1 MHQSIKYFIVGFC
14 FWSLAL
20 VSVNYV
26 VDPLQYYRLD
36 NSPRFV
42 KNQRY
47 QIPGL
52 IRNYNFDTIFVG
64 TSHSENFLAS
74 QLDKFGQTQSI
85 NLSISGSSAW
95 EQMQVV
101 NLASQQGELANVVW
115 EMNYKSFAG
124 ANPNQISAGKFP
136 QYLFQQDYTTPFYY
150 LYSIDTLVLTAKK
163 LIGKGI
169 PKLDGLNAWY
179 PKEKHKF
186 DGVHVLKHYCSRVS
200 QISDKKTVNYSE
212 KLNQYL
218 LPVLQNNPN
227 VNFYLFLPPLSVANF
242 ALNNQVQRYIAFRK
256 ALYQS
261 VKSFSNIA
269 IIDYT
274 TDYGRLSQLTN
285 YKDVEH
291 YNLDISNQIL
301 STVATT
307 QVNVE
312 NNTDIN
318 KFNQEILEF
327 VEHWKSENECGVNIA
342 YERRN

>member
-1 MHQSIKYFIVGFC
+1 MHQSIKYFIAGFC

-20 VSVNYV
+20 VSVNYI

-150 LYSIDTLVLTAKK
+150 FVFHRYLSIN
-163 LIGKGI
+163 G
-169 PKLDGLNAWY
+169 
-179 PKEKHKF
+179 
-186 DGVHVLKHYCSRVS
+186 
-200 QISDKKTVNYSE
+200 
-212 KLNQYL
+212 
-218 LPVLQNNPN
+218 
-227 VNFYLFLPPLSVANF
+227 
-242 ALNNQVQRYIAFRK
+242 
-256 ALYQS
+256 
-261 VKSFSNIA
+261 
-269 IIDYT
+269 
-274 TDYGRLSQLTN
+274 
-285 YKDVEH
+285 
-291 YNLDISNQIL
+291 
-301 STVATT
+301 
-307 QVNVE
+307 
-312 NNTDIN
+312 
-318 KFNQEILEF
+318 
-327 VEHWKSENECGVNIA
+327 
-342 YERRN
+342 

>member
-1 MHQSIKYFIVGFC
+1 M
-14 FWSLAL
+14 
-20 VSVNYV
+20 
-26 VDPLQYYRLD
+26 
-36 NSPRFV
+36 
-42 KNQRY
+42 
-47 QIPGL
+47 
-52 IRNYNFDTIFVG
+52 
-64 TSHSENFLAS
+64 
-74 QLDKFGQTQSI
+74 
-85 NLSISGSSAW
+85 
-95 EQMQVV
+95 
-101 NLASQQGELANVVW
+101 
-115 EMNYKSFAG
+115 
-124 ANPNQISAGKFP
+124 
-136 QYLFQQDYTTPFYY
+136 
-150 LYSIDTLVLTAKK
+150 
-163 LIGKGI
+163 
-169 PKLDGLNAWY
+169 
-179 PKEKHKF
+179 
-186 DGVHVLKHYCSRVS
+186 S

-301 STVATT
+301 STVATS

-312 NNTDIN
+312 NNVDIN